1 MGNLRTTDSFR
12 LGDDRMT
19 KGQLIEQIARN
30 QQLSLKNAET
40 AVNTIFRA
48 MGDALVDGDR
58 VEIRGF
64 GSFEVR
70 AYGPY
75 RGRNPKSGEAV
86 EVPSKK
92 TPFFKPGKALRQR
105 IDEGADP
112 QDDGDD
118 ED

>member
-1 MGNLRTTDSFR
+1 
-12 LGDDRMT
+12 MT
-19 KGQLIEQIARN
+19 KGQLIEQIARQ
-30 QQLSLKNAET
+30 QQLSLKNAEV

-48 MGDALVDGDR
+48 MGEALGDGDR

-105 IDEGADP
+105 IDEIAEIQD
-112 QDDGDD
+112 DDGDD
-118 ED
+118 DDD

>member
-1 MGNLRTTDSFR
+1 
-12 LGDDRMT
+12 MT
-19 KGQLIEQIARN
+19 KGQLIEQIARQ
-30 QQLSLKNAET
+30 QQLSLKNAEV

-48 MGDALVDGDR
+48 MGEALVDGDR

-105 IDEGADP
+105 IDEIAEIQDD
-112 QDDGDD
+112 DDGDD
-118 ED
+118 GDD